1 MQAVRTV
8 LSSIL
13 LFALPTLP
21 LTAGEP
27 FTVFSYHDVR
37 DTVPLNG
44 RTLTIGSDE
53 LVAQF
58 SWLKSHGYQPV
69 SLSDLLAARD
79 GRRALPEKAVLLSF
93 DDGYQSMYSRVFP
106 LLKLYNYPAV
116 LALVSGWMEAK
127 PGTVITYDDEE
138 FKREQLLD
146 WEQVREM
153 EKSGLVEVI
162 SHSHQLHGGIGVN
175 PQGNVQAAPAA
186 RLYDPV
192 NKRYETDEQYHRRI
206 SDDLKRS
213 IQILE
218 QRLGRKPRALAW
230 PYGSYTRDAAAIA
243 EQLGLSVTLTLADG
257 HGDTAHLQTVP
268 RYLIRHGTRLSD
280 FVWRLRSTSAAQP
293 LRVAH
298 VDLDYIY
305 DSDPVQQNKNLGLLI
320 ERIKKLEINT
330 VFLQAYA
337 DPDGDGNA
345 AALYFPNRHLPM
357 RADLFNH
364 AAHQLRTRALVKVYA
379 WLPVLAYQLPEP
391 HPLAALTVRHDGQQ
405 YAAPAHSSY
414 QRLSPFYPEVRKLI
428 GEIYQDLAKHADF
441 DGLLF
446 HDDAYLADY
455 EDSSPAAFEH
465 YQQAWDLPATMAE
478 LHDSPATLAA
488 WTKHKTQFL
497 SDFTAELTRQARRYR
512 PDLKTARNLYAA
524 VIMNPA
530 AETWFA
536 QSLPSFIE
544 HYDYAAV
551 MAMPHLENAARPRQ
565 WLAELADR
573 VAATPGALPRT
584 LFELQSVDW
593 NTKTPIDSEEI
604 AANMALLR
612 RKGVTHFGYYPDDFV
627 NDHPAVEVI
636 KPEFSLST
644 NPYRQR

>member
-1 MQAVRTV
+1 MQIARAA
-8 LSSIL
+8 LSLLL
-13 LFALPTLP
+13 LFALPGMAAQ
-21 LTAGEP
+21 AGES
-27 FTVFSYHDVR
+27 FVVLSYHDIQDSIPVN
-37 DTVPLNG
+37 T
-44 RTLTIGSDE
+44 RTLTLSSEE

-69 SLSDLLAARD
+69 SLDALLAARD
-79 GRRALPEKAVLLSF
+79 GRRGLPDKPVLLSF

-116 LALVSGWMEAK
+116 LALVSEWMEAK
-127 PGTVITYDDEE
+127 PGTAIASDDGQLR
-138 FKREQLLD
+138 REQLLS

-162 SHSHQLHGGIGVN
+162 SHSHRLHSGIGVN

-186 RLYDPV
+186 RLYDPL
-192 NKRYETDEQYHRRI
+192 NKRYETDEQYRRRI
-206 SDDLKRS
+206 TADLQRS

-230 PYGSYTRDAAAIA
+230 PYGSYTQEAVEIA
-243 EQLGLSVTLTLADG
+243 DQLGLGVTFTLADG
-257 HGDTAHLQTVP
+257 HGDTAQLQTVP
-268 RYLIRHGTRLSD
+268 RYLIRHATRLSD
-280 FVWRLRSTSAAQP
+280 FVWRLRSAAAAQP

-305 DSDPVQQNKNLGLLI
+305 DTDPVQQDKNLGLLI

-345 AALYFPNRHLPM
+345 AALYFPNRHLPT

-364 AAHQLRTRALVKVYA
+364 AAHQLRTRASVRVYA
-379 WLPVLAYQLPEP
+379 WLPVLAYQLPEA
-391 HPLAALTVRHDGQQ
+391 HPLANSLVRHEGEQHAVPVQ
-405 YAAPAHSSY
+405 AYR
-414 QRLSPFYPEVRKLI
+414 RLSPFNSEARKLI
-428 GEIYQDLAKHADF
+428 GEIYQDLAKHANF

-455 EDSSPAAFEH
+455 EDSSDAALAH
-465 YQQAWDLPATMAE
+465 YQKEWGLPG
-478 LHDSPATLAA
+478 TLAA
-488 WTKHKTQFL
+488 LHATPETFVAWSAHKTRFL
-497 SDFTAELTRQARRYR
+497 AEFTDELAQQARRYR
-512 PDLKTARNLYAA
+512 PDLKTARNLYAE
-524 VIMNPA
+524 VIMDPA

-536 QSLPSFIE
+536 QSLPVFLE

-551 MAMPHLENAARPRQ
+551 MAMPHLEGAARPRL
-565 WLAELADR
+565 WLAELAER
-573 VAATPGALPRT
+573 VAAVPGALPRT

-593 NTKTPIDSEEI
+593 NTKTPLSSKEI

-612 RKGVTHFGYYPDDFV
+612 RKGITNLGYYPDDFV
-627 NDHPAVEVI
+627 NDHPAVDVI
-636 KPEFSLST
+636 KPEFSLRA
-644 NPYRQR
+644 NPYR